1 MSLFVAVRP
10 SESAVDDLQHAL
22 EPLRR
27 APAAD
32 ALRWQPVNQWHITL
46 AFLGDPE
53 EWVEEEVADRLAALA
68 RRPAVPGLRL
78 SGAGCFGRQVL
89 WAGLADG
96 PGADGLRSLQSAI
109 LPLLRGSGAVAD
121 RRPWRPHLTLAR
133 ARGGD
138 ARPVVPLLE
147 GYLGPEWSADEI
159 LLVRSSG
166 GPHPEH
172 RVVERVILGGPLGSV
187 P

>member
-10 SESAVDDLQHAL
+10 DEQAVDDLQHAL

-27 APAAD
+27 SPAAGV
-32 ALRWQPVNQWHITL
+32 LRWQPVGQWHITL
-46 AFLGDPE
+46 AFLGDPD
-53 EWVEEEVADRLAALA
+53 EWVEDEVAERLRTLA
-68 RRPAVPGLRL
+68 SRPAVPGLRL
-78 SGAGCFGRQVL
+78 AGAGCFGRQVL
-89 WAGLADG
+89 WAGLAEG
-96 PGADGLRSLQSAI
+96 PETHGLEALQSAI
-109 LPLLRGSGAVAD
+109 PPLLRGSGAVVD
-121 RRPWRPHLTLAR
+121 RRPWRPHLTVAR

-147 GYLGPEWSADEI
+147 GYIGPAWTAEEV

-166 GPHPEH
+166 GPHPDH
-172 RVVERVILGGPLGSV
+172 RVVERVPLAS